1 MWKRARYLGASL
13 TLGLLASGCGDGTAA
28 PPGSVGTQAP
38 EYAAPTLAGDT
49 LALTDLQG
57 EAVVLN
63 IWATWCPPCREEMP
77 SLQRLQDRYAED
89 GLHVIGVSID
99 RRSAAGEV
107 RSFIDDNALSFT
119 ILHDAEERITRTFRT
134 VGVPET
140 ILLDR
145 EGQVVKRWIGMI
157 DAMDESVQSAVRAAL
172 GMEAET

>member
-1 MWKRARYLGASL
+1 MCKRSRDLGASL
-13 TLGLLASGCGDGTAA
+13 TLLLLAAGCGERTA
-28 PPGSVGTQAP
+28 PPPGAVGTFAP
-38 EYAAPTLAGDT
+38 EYAAPTLTGDT

-63 IWATWCPPCREEMP
+63 VWVTWCPPCREEMP
-77 SLQRLQDRYAED
+77 SLQQLQDSYAAD
-89 GLHVIGVSID
+89 GLHVVGVSID

-145 EGQVVKRWIGMI
+145 EGRVVKRWIGMI

-172 GMEAET
+172 GLEGAS